1 MNDLPTE
8 RLRWVGESALSN
20 TELLSIVMGTDKGA
34 DALKI
39 DQLPRVSVNEMTVR
53 YGITPARACRLK
65 AAIELGRR
73 AHAPSDLETATIRSP
88 QDAASIFLPNMSH
101 LEQETLWT
109 ILLNARN
116 AVIGLVKVYQGQL
129 NRVDIRIADVFRE
142 AVRQNA
148 CSIVL
153 GHNHPSGD
161 PTPSPEDVQI
171 TKMAADIG
179 ETLGITVIDHIV
191 VAGGRWI
198 SLRERGLG
206 FSK

>member
-1 MNDLPTE
+1 
-8 RLRWVGESALSN
+8 
-20 TELLSIVMGTDKGA
+20 
-34 DALKI
+34 
-39 DQLPRVSVNEMTVR
+39 
-53 YGITPARACRLK
+53 
-65 AAIELGRR
+65 
-73 AHAPSDLETATIRSP
+73 
-88 QDAASIFLPNMSH
+88 MSH

-153 GHNHPSGD
+153 GPNHPSGD

-171 TKMAADIG
+171 TKMAAEIG

-206 FSK
+206 FSR

>member
-20 TELLSIVMGTDKGA
+20 TELLSIVMGTGKDTG
-34 DALKI
+34 LKL
-39 DQLPRVSVNEMTVR
+39 DQLPRISVNEMTIR

-65 AAIELGRR
+65 AAVELGRR
-73 AHAPSDLETATIRSP
+73 AHAPSDLEKATIRSP
-88 QDAASIFLPNMSH
+88 QDAASILLPNMGH

-109 ILLNARN
+109 ILLNARS

-129 NRVDIRIADVFRE
+129 NRVDVRIADLFRE

-161 PTPSPEDVQI
+161 PTPSPEDAQI

-179 ETLGITVIDHIV
+179 ETLGITVIDHII